1 MGFGRPILGF
11 GRPILGFG
19 RPIFGFGRPILGFGR
34 PILGFGRPI
43 FGFGR
48 PIFGFGRPLLVADR
62 GERGSGRH
70 LHPPSGGRGDQGCSE
85 DSWMDR
91 SPSVGVRAAGQVG
104 AVGSL
109 PLSRCA
115 TAPPRGERL
124 DRAVRDGT
132 AGWQTWAPGPA
143 CCVRRSLPRS
153 LPAPLCLRHL
163 PPPSGGRGEMEITR
177 RSPRGERLDRA
188 VREGGLQAGR
198 LGLLDQRAA
207 FGGRCLDR

>member
-1 MGFGRPILGF
+1 M
-11 GRPILGFG
+11 
-19 RPIFGFGRPILGFGR
+19 
-34 PILGFGRPI
+34 GFGRPI

-70 LHPPSGGRGDQGCSE
+70 LHPRSGGRGDQGCSE

-124 DRAVRDGT
+124 DRVVRDGT

-177 RSPRGERLDRA
+177 RSPRAERLDRA
-188 VREGGLQAGR
+188 VREGTAGWQTWAPGPAR
-198 LGLLDQRAA
+198 CVRRSLPRSVGASLCLRHLPPPS
-207 FGGRCLDR
+207 GGRGDPTCSADS